1 MLDEPNSNLDAA
13 GEKALAETLLLAKK
27 EGSTVIVV
35 SHRPALLASADKIGV
50 LNEGRLMKF
59 GDREQ
64 ILAELGA
71 VKLVA
76 HTTT

>member
-1 MLDEPNSNLDAA
+1 MIVLDEPNSNLDAA

-71 VKLVA
+71 VKN
-76 HTTT
+76 